1 MFESAG
7 LEVLEP
13 SESLRLLGEVP
24 IGRIVFTDQA
34 MPAVQPVNFVVDGD
48 AVLIRTAPGS
58 RLDAAARN
66 AIVAFEVDDIDQD
79 NERGWSVTVIGHA
92 ELVTDEAE
100 VARASTLHLRCWSPD
115 EYTHLVRI
123 RMEIIQGR
131 RIVTIPA
138 RLVP

>member
-13 SESLRLLGEVP
+13 AESLRLLGDVP

-34 MPAVQPVNFVVDGD
+34 MPAVQPVNFIIDGD

-58 RLDAAARN
+58 KLDAAARN

-92 ELVTDEAE
+92 EMVTDEAE
-100 VARASTLHLRCWSPD
+100 LARVSGLPLRSWSPD
-115 EYTHLVRI
+115 ERNHLIRI

-131 RIVTIPA
+131 RIVTMPA
-138 RLVP
+138 RLVR

>member
-13 SESLRLLGEVP
+13 SESVRLLGAAP

-48 AVLIRTAPGS
+48 ALLIRTAPGS
-58 RLDAAARN
+58 KLDAAARN

-79 NERGWSVTVIGHA
+79 NQRGWSVTVVGHA
-92 ELVTDEAE
+92 EMITDEAE
-100 VARASTLHLRCWSPD
+100 LQRLAGLPLRSWSPD
-115 EYTHLVRI
+115 EPTHLIRI

-131 RIVTIPA
+131 RIVAVPA
-138 RLVP
+138 RVVS

>member
-13 SESLRLLGEVP
+13 SESLRLLGDVP

-34 MPAVQPVNFVVDGD
+34 MPAVQPVNFIIDGD

-58 RLDAAARN
+58 KLDAAARN

-92 ELVTDEAE
+92 EMVTDEAE
-100 VARASTLHLRCWSPD
+100 LARVSGLPLRSWSPD
-115 EYTHLVRI
+115 ERNHLIRI

-131 RIVTIPA
+131 RIVTMPA
-138 RLVP
+138 RLVR